1 MELIISLKT
10 IKAFKKI
17 QVAMQCRRQ
26 DFILGRILKAQV
38 FFVLLFCFFFY

>member
-10 IKAFKKI
+10 VKTLKKI

-26 DFILGRILKAQV
+26 DFILGSILKAQV
-38 FFVLLFCFFFY
+38 FFCFAFLFFY